1 MLERAAGCLET
12 SGRHILRA
20 SRKSIKTR
28 RMLHSTFWSHGA
40 GDLDLPPWWTTIVQ
54 GAFGDGVEAESYR
67 ELTTR
72 NAFSNPFGELGL
84 DFLYPTKTLAFI
96 QKCSAY
102 GSERWQCHRVRQSAK
117 QSTRAYTS
125 VAGEGSEN
133 DEDDLTF
140 SASSA
145 EGLLQSTSKKQLVLS
160 DDADPFSVLR
170 TRLES
175 ASVRD
180 SEEIWQLYCQVK
192 TTPADV
198 SLRVNILGHLACS
211 DRMVDARRSAQ
222 LFETIPLLN
231 RNSEV
236 YRHGIESQIK
246 LKNLQKANE
255 IHQEALPRALAQG
268 PLGSDLLLARMI
280 DAHDWLAAYKLWES
294 FQEFKPTT
302 VSESHLWGS
311 VKKLS
316 HIKERALSLAIYAS
330 KREQPGNN
338 QTSFS
343 QSQGLLKFVGKVSSI
358 ALSFDDDI
366 GAQHVLGLFDKLK
379 RLKLLTAEHYEKAIL
394 RLLSVRSND
403 SLRLAHKLYGAFR
416 NAQHLTPSRPLLRAT
431 LKSFCDAYN
440 LIGMRKVMD
449 DWFRIYDGPDSTS
462 YRMLMRSFAR
472 QGDVNAVQTLCNA
485 YSSRFNGDFRHL
497 PILLYVHA
505 RRGTLEETVKQFRE
519 IIAIIPDKLDL
530 MCWNILLY
538 AYAKV
543 DDVDGA
549 VQCFNDL
556 LFDGLKPDDYTFGT
570 LMGVCANRGD
580 VEGVK
585 ELLRL
590 SDSHGSKRT
599 VAMVDCVVLAH
610 IKDESLQDAERVIEA
625 AIDMD
630 LEGPRTRMWNYVL
643 TAYAFRLDIGS
654 VTRVHQRMQELG
666 VPGDG
671 MTYAALMQLL
681 AMRGQAN
688 AADKL
693 LRSTHHT
700 DPLKITSF
708 HYAIV
713 MGGYLA
719 TGELDQVFETYQSM
733 RKAGFSPSAAHKSSL
748 LRASVN
754 VDVTRIANFGSQEQ
768 QLTAA
773 ETILEQILR
782 SADLSDVA
790 VKAPMKGLGV
800 QSINESYPSMY
811 FDYLIFVY
819 GQRRAFD
826 KVREIYSK
834 YEETAKRL
842 RPAKEVT
849 PSVKALCALMVSH
862 LRQEQWSDLE
872 ECWNLAREQA
882 MKVAKPVAITV
893 ASEPYQALYHRRF
906 VLCTPLLYYLK
917 ALDEQGKYDEMRS
930 TINSLQQ
937 NGFALDNKAWNSYIQ
952 ILTRSYHHLEA
963 FELCERWLVPGWTG
977 WPTKQYRRIRKRQI
991 KNLRADRF
999 KPGRLFP
1006 VYQTMVYLA
1015 GALMDIRSMG
1025 VGDEGKELMAKIR
1038 KIAPRTLD
1046 AVRGLPRID
1055 DQVQQDI
1062 LKSW

>member
-1 MLERAAGCLET
+1 M
-12 SGRHILRA
+12 
-20 SRKSIKTR
+20 SIKSR

-54 GAFGDGVEAESYR
+54 GAFGDGVKADSYR
-67 ELTTR
+67 DLTTR

-96 QKCSAY
+96 RKCSAY
-102 GSERWQCHRVRQSAK
+102 GSERWHCHRARQSAK

-125 VAGEGSEN
+125 VAREGSEN
-133 DEDDLTF
+133 DEDETTI

-145 EGLLQSTSKKQLVLS
+145 EGPVQSTSGEQLVLS
-160 DDADPFSVLR
+160 DDADPYSVLR
-170 TRLES
+170 TRLKS

-192 TTPADV
+192 ITPADA
-198 SLRVNILGHLACS
+198 SLLVKILGHLARS
-211 DRMVDARRSAQ
+211 DRIVDARRAAQ
-222 LFETIPLLN
+222 LFETIPLLD
-231 RNSEV
+231 RTSEV

-246 LKNLQKANE
+246 LENLQKANE

-280 DAHDWLAAYKLWES
+280 DAQDWLAACELWNS
-294 FQEFKPTT
+294 FQGIKPTNI
-302 VSESHLWGS
+302 SKSHLWDS

-316 HIKERALSLAIYAS
+316 HIKERAFSLATYAS
-330 KREQPGNN
+330 ERSQPGNN
-338 QTSFS
+338 QTSVS
-343 QSQGLLKFVGKVSSI
+343 QTQGLLKFVGKFASI

-366 GAQHVLGLFDKLK
+366 GAQNVRGLFDKLMG
-379 RLKLLTAEHYEKAIL
+379 LKLVTAEHYEKAIL
-394 RLLSVRSND
+394 RLLSLRSSD
-403 SLRLAHKLYGAFR
+403 SLRLAHKLYSAFLGTG
-416 NAQHLTPSRPLLRAT
+416 HLTPSRPVLRAT
-431 LKSFCDAYN
+431 LKSFCDSYN

-449 DWFRIYDGPDSTS
+449 DWFRIYDGPDSRS

-485 YSSRFNGDFRHL
+485 YSSRFKGDFRHL
-497 PILLYVHA
+497 PLLLYVHA
-505 RRGTLEETVKQFRE
+505 RRGMLEETVKQFQEMR
-519 IIAIIPDKLDL
+519 AILPDKLDL

-538 AYAKV
+538 AYAEV

-556 LFDGLKPDDYTFGT
+556 LLHGLKPDDYTFGT
-570 LMGVCANRGD
+570 LMGLSANRGD

-585 ELLRL
+585 EILRL
-590 SDSHGSKRT
+590 SDSLGSKRT
-599 VAMVDCVVLAH
+599 VAMVTCVVLAH

-643 TAYAFRLDIGS
+643 TAYAFRLDIES
-654 VTRVHQRMQELG
+654 VTRIHQRMQELG
-666 VPGDG
+666 VSGDG

-681 AMRGQAN
+681 AMLGQAN

-693 LRSTHHT
+693 LRSIRQS

-708 HYAIV
+708 HYAIT

-719 TGELDQVFETYQSM
+719 TGELGRVFQTHQSM
-733 RKAGFSPSAAHKSSL
+733 IEAGLSPSAAHKSSL
-748 LRASVN
+748 LRASAK
-754 VDVTRIANFGSQEQ
+754 VDVMRIAKFGSQEQ
-768 QLTAA
+768 QLAAA
-773 ETILEQILR
+773 ETILDQILQ

-826 KVREIYSK
+826 KVRELYSK

-842 RPAKEVT
+842 RPAKHFT
-849 PSVKALCALMVSH
+849 PSLKALCALIVSQ

-872 ECWNLAREQA
+872 ECWNLTREQA
-882 MKVAKPVAITV
+882 MKVIKPLVTTV
-893 ASEPYQALYHRRF
+893 ASEPYQALHHRRF
-906 VLCTPLLYYLK
+906 VLCTPLIYYLK

-937 NGFALDNKAWNSYIQ
+937 TGFVLNNKAWNSYIQ

-963 FELCERWLVPGWTG
+963 FELCEQWLMPGWTG
-977 WPTKQYRRIRKRQI
+977 WPTPTQGEPVRKYQI
-991 KNLRADRF
+991 KNLNADRF
-999 KPGRLFP
+999 NPGSLFP
-1006 VYQTMVYLA
+1006 VYQTTVYLA

-1025 VGDEGKELMAKIR
+1025 VGDEGKELMAKIS

-1046 AVRGLPRID
+1046 AVRGLPRFD
-1055 DQVQQDI
+1055 DKVQQNI